1 VLPPQALIALA
12 AQLVMMG
19 GCFVLSLYLTIN
31 LQAKICHFRFLCFGD
46 LRTLVTSFDNLSLS
60 LSLSLSHPSQEAI
73 SLHEVKFIVCQA
85 ICNF

>member
-12 AQLVMMG
+12 AQLVMMS

-60 LSLSLSHPSQEAI
+60 LSLSHPSQEAI
-73 SLHEVKFIVCQA
+73 CLHEVKFIVCQA

>member
-60 LSLSLSHPSQEAI
+60 LSHPSQEAI
-73 SLHEVKFIVCQA
+73 KSS
-85 ICNF
+85 

>member
-1 VLPPQALIALA
+1 VSQFLIDLERCLPPQALIALA

-60 LSLSLSHPSQEAI
+60 LSLSLIQ
-73 SLHEVKFIVCQA
+73 VKKQ
-85 ICNF
+85 